1 MGLKQDISDA
11 MKAAMRAREKEKLT
25 TLRFIL
31 AAIQTKEKELL
42 RDLEEDEV
50 ESVVLKQVKQR
61 EDSISQFVEGGRED
75 LADKE
80 RSELLILKAF
90 MPEQMG
96 EDEIRAIVKAAVE
109 ESGATSMREMG
120 AVMKLVMPKV
130 KGKAD
135 GKAVNN
141 IVKEFLA

>member
-1 MGLKQDISDA
+1 MGLKEDISAD
-11 MKAAMRAREKEKLT
+11 MKAAMRAREKEKLA

-42 RDLEEDEV
+42 RDLEDTEV
-50 ESVVLKQVKQR
+50 EVVILKQVKQR
-61 EDSISQFVEGGRED
+61 EDSINQFAEGGRAD
-75 LADKE
+75 LAEKE
-80 RSELLILKAF
+80 RAELAFLKAF

-109 ESGATSMREMG
+109 ETGATSMREMG
-120 AVMKLVMPKV
+120 AVMKVVMPQV

-135 GKAVNN
+135 GNAVNN
-141 IVKEFLA
+141 IVKELLA